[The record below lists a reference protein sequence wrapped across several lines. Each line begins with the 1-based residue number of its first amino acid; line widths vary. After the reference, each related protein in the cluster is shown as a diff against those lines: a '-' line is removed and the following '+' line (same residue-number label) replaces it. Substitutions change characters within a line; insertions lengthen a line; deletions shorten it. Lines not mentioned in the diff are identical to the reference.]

1 MGVEDAAEVPESLR
15 KQAAPRGHA
24 FADRGCLCLQTC
36 PPALS
41 GPSLAFLAGGQAEC
55 SGPVSSPQDP
65 LSELTNPNSMP
76 LESSVVAAL
85 RACGDKV
92 LDPTPRLLLYL

>member
-1 MGVEDAAEVPESLR
+1 MGVEDAAEVTESLR
-15 KQAAPRGHA
+15 KQAAPRGQA

-55 SGPVSSPQDP
+55 SGPVSRPGC
-65 LSELTNPNSMP
+65 LELQPP
-76 LESSVVAAL
+76 RPSVGTYKSQLDAS
-85 RACGDKV
+85 GV
-92 LDPTPRLLLYL
+92 LCRGGPEGLW